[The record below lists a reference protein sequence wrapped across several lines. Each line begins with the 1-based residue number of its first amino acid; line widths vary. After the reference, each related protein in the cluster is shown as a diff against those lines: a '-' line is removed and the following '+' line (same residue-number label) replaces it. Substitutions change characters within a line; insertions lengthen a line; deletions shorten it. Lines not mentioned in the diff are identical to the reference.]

1 MHHSFENW
9 LRRNAY
15 FLVSLRE
22 GYPDVLKYRKEFLKF
37 TLSSYDQ
44 MRNQSFDKLR
54 NIVRHAYD
62 TTSYYRTVMEKVGL
76 HPEDIKEPKDLCHL
90 PFVDKNVI
98 EMNKEAMISNR
109 FPKHRLEKSYTGGT
123 GGTHI
128 PNPAER
134 LGKRSGQNSYQNY
147 TDRGGGGDSQLHWP
161 G

>member
-76 HPEDIKEPKDLCHL
+76 HPEDIAMRR
-90 PFVDKNVI
+90 PF
-98 EMNKEAMISNR
+98 
-109 FPKHRLEKSYTGGT
+109 
-123 GGTHI
+123 
-128 PNPAER
+128 
-134 LGKRSGQNSYQNY
+134 
-147 TDRGGGGDSQLHWP
+147 
-161 G
+161 